1 MSNTL
6 SVDSSNTSVFT
17 SVAIKFPDAVASQ
30 TLQISL
36 EPSNPSSWKNIT
48 VYIDGEPWTEKEK
61 SQFIDSGDLFT
72 SLKYITNNRIVVIL
86 DYLGDK

>member
-48 VYIDGEPWTEKEK
+48 VYIDGEPWTEEEK
-61 SQFIDSGDLFT
+61 SHFMESGEFFLR
-72 SLKYITNNRIVVIL
+72 LK
-86 DYLGDK
+86 